1 VAGSRRLRIGLLGGG
16 VTIVG
21 IIIAMIIATSGGG
34 ASGNGDPAHF
44 DLPALNGPAR
54 VQLAAYR
61 GKPVVVNFFASW
73 CTQCRAELPAFA
85 SAAQDLK
92 GKVVFIE
99 VNSQETGS
107 GKDMADEFHLAQSGM
122 ILAKDVGPYPAS
134 HLSQA
139 LGAQGMPVTVFYDA
153 NGILVNSQLGRV
165 DDLSAKLQQFYGV

>member
-1 VAGSRRLRIGLLGGG
+1 LGLLGGG
-16 VTIVG
+16 IVVVA
-21 IIIAMIIATSGGG
+21 IIVAMIIATSGG

-44 DLPALNGPAR
+44 DLPALNGPGR
-54 VQLAAYR
+54 VQLATYR

-85 SAAQDLK
+85 STAQDLK

-107 GKDMADEFHLAQSGM
+107 GKGMADEFHLAQVGA

-134 HLSQA
+134 HMSQA
-139 LGAQGMPVTVFYDA
+139 LGAQGMPVTAFYDA
-153 NGILVNSQLGRV
+153 KGTLINTQLGRV
-165 DDLSAKLQQFYGV
+165 DDLSAKLQQFFGV